1 MVEDMLNYAI
11 EQGHGNYQGD
21 MMLTADQYKQIVLG
35 KRGALSPVNYW
46 PRTGRYVNIPV
57 VNTARFSKYEKAHI
71 ARAFTEFDKHTCIR

>member
-1 MVEDMLNYAI
+1 MGEDLLNYAI
-11 EQGHGNYQGD
+11 EHGHGNYQGD

-46 PRTGRYVNIPV
+46 PKTGRYVNIPV

-71 ARAFTEFDKHTCIR
+71 ARAFMEFDKHTCIR